1 MTNPP
6 LNPDDP
12 NGQQPPSPYDQ
23 YAGAQ
28 DPYSQN
34 PHPQDPYQQ
43 GPYQQNPYGAAGPA
57 GGRPRPSVTFQQ
69 AIQLFFKNYAV
80 FNGRASRSEYWW
92 VALFTFLVN
101 AVLNGLARSIGDSG
115 SMALTVVSSLWSL
128 AILVPSLAICWRR
141 LHDTGRPGGWFF
153 IVLIPIVGWII
164 LIVFLAGPSRQ
175 DAWQRFDNGTL
186 PVES

>member
-12 NGQQPPSPYDQ
+12 NSQQPPSPYDQ

-34 PHPQDPYQQ
+34 PYPQDPYQQ

-80 FNGRASRSEYWW
+80 FSTG
-92 VALFTFLVN
+92 
-101 AVLNGLARSIGDSG
+101 GPLARS
-115 SMALTVVSSLWSL
+115 T
-128 AILVPSLAICWRR
+128 
-141 LHDTGRPGGWFF
+141 GGW
-153 IVLIPIVGWII
+153 LSS
-164 LIVFLAGPSRQ
+164 PSWSTR
-175 DAWQRFDNGTL
+175 
-186 PVES
+186 S

>member
-34 PHPQDPYQQ
+34 PYPQDPYQQ

-69 AIQLFFKNYAV
+69 AIELFFKNYAV

-141 LHDTGRPGGWFF
+141 LHDTGRPG
-153 IVLIPIVGWII
+153 
-164 LIVFLAGPSRQ
+164 R
-175 DAWQRFDNGTL
+175 R
-186 PVES
+186 